1 MDTDNNITL
10 QVEISRPRPVPASNE
25 HNVIGSIGALLMD
38 AGKLTAEDAERVLR
52 LQKTDGIRFG
62 EAALRLK
69 LVTEAD
75 IQHALS
81 RQFDYPCLLADED
94 DISHEIVAAYQPFS
108 PQVEALRAVRSQLML
123 RRFTEESREKALAIV
138 SPERHEGRS
147 YIAAN
152 LAVVFSQLGERT
164 LLIDADMR
172 FPRQHELFKLENQVG
187 LSSYLAGRTAIPDI
201 RRIDAL
207 MGLSVMPA
215 GPTPPNPQEIL
226 ARPRF
231 ASLLE
236 SAGWEFD
243 VILIDT
249 SAGGFAADAQTVA
262 ARAGGALMVARNNQ
276 TQARLAKSLAESL
289 ASANITLVGSV
300 LNKA

>member
-1 MDTDNNITL
+1 MDAENDITL
-10 QVEISRPRPVPASNE
+10 QIEISRQRPVAAGSV
-25 HNVIGSIGALLMD
+25 HNGIGSIGALLMD
-38 AGKLTAEDAERVLR
+38 AGKLSAEDAERVLR
-52 LQKTDGIRFG
+52 LQKTEGIRFG

-75 IQHALS
+75 IQYALS

-94 DISHEIVAAYQPFS
+94 DVSREIVAAYQPFS

-123 RRFTEESREKALAIV
+123 RRFTDENSGKALAIV

-201 RRIDAL
+201 HRIEAL

-236 SAGWEFD
+236 SAGWEYD

-249 SAGGFAADAQTVA
+249 SAGGTAADAQTVA
-262 ARAGGALMVARNNQ
+262 SRAGGALMVARNNQ
-276 TQARLAKSLAESL
+276 TQARLARGLADSL
-289 ASANITLVGSV
+289 ASANVPLVGSV